1 MMQCY
6 AAFLQEELT
15 VEKESTMYCKR
26 EKQMAKKIWIL
37 LAFHCNCVYVHYVG
51 KEKYLEVPHLIVR
64 NGHLWKV
71 EFGE

>member
-1 MMQCY
+1 MLCS
-6 AAFLQEELT
+6 FFTRGVNRREGIHNVLQ
-15 VEKESTMYCKR
+15 KGK
-26 EKQMAKKIWIL
+26 ANGKKIWIL